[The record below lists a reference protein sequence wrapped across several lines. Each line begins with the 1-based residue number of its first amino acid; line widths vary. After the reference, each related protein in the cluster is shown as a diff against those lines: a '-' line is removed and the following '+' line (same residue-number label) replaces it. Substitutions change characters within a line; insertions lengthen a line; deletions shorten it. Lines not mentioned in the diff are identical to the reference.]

1 MKKILFTYSILLFL
15 CALPLSILA
24 QTKDTTT
31 FKPSVQFG
39 AFLQMQGVF
48 TQDRPQSPLL
58 DNGRGWGTQLQIWR
72 ARLMAGAKLTEK
84 TSVFMQ
90 TEILSPIG
98 FVDSTKSIQDPKL
111 IILDAQVEHK
121 VSDNFLI
128 YAGMQLTGVNRQGMQ
143 SPVTLMGLE
152 FGWYQYPYN
161 LFQNQ
166 ALQNNFGRDL
176 GVSFRSYVFEER
188 LEIRGGVFRGRATSK
203 YSNLRANLRLN
214 YNFLDVEKE
223 HYYSGTNLGQKEIFA
238 VGAGI
243 DIQDDYFN
251 IAGDV
256 FADVTV
262 GEGALTA
269 HAGYMYLSGGNN
281 TTNAKSFTP
290 LVPNQSIIFGEVGY
304 YFPNSKLQPYIKY
317 EAQNMNVSDTQYLL
331 NPNRVANN
339 SFPINATS
347 QSKGSFNTVFSES
360 RIGGG
365 LNYYI
370 NDFNCNLKLQYEQI
384 FYGRFNGLTTE
395 TKSGGEVK
403 LQLTCFLFK

>member
-1 MKKILFTYSILLFL
+1 MKKILFTLLVIFPFFL
-15 CALPLSILA
+15 VA
-24 QTKDTTT
+24 QNDTTQ

-39 AFLQMQGVF
+39 TFLQMQGVF

-58 DNGRGWGTQLQIWR
+58 DDGRRWGTQLQIWR
-72 ARLMAGAKLTEK
+72 ARLMAGAQLTRK

-98 FVDSTKSIQDPKL
+98 FVDSTKRIQEPKL

-121 VSDNFLI
+121 ISDNFLV
-128 YAGMQLTGVNRQGMQ
+128 YAGMQLTGINRQGIQ

-176 GVSFRSYVFEER
+176 GVSFRGYAFDER
-188 LEIRGGVFRGRATSK
+188 LEIRGGVFRGRAVDK
-203 YSNLRANLRLN
+203 YSNLRGNLRLN

-223 HYYSGTNLGQKEIFA
+223 HYYSGTNLGEKEILA
-238 VGAGI
+238 VGAGV
-243 DIQDDYFN
+243 DVQDDYLSV
-251 IAGDV
+251 AGDV

-262 GEGALTA
+262 GNGALTA
-269 HAGYMYLSGGNN
+269 QLGYMYLSGGGN
-281 TTNAKSFTP
+281 TKNTKSFTP
-290 LVPNQSIIFGEVGY
+290 LVPNQNILFGELGY
-304 YFPNSKLQPYIKY
+304 YFSDLKIQPYIKY
-317 EAQNMNVSDTQYLL
+317 EAQNMNISETQYLVNENRRT
-331 NPNRVANN
+331 NPN
-339 SFPINATS
+339 FPNVVNGEARS
-347 QSKGSFNTVFSES
+347 NFNTIYSES

-365 LNYYI
+365 INYYI
-370 NDFNCNLKLQYEQI
+370 SDFNCNLKLQYEQI
-384 FYGRFNGLTTE
+384 FYGRFNQANRTE
-395 TKSGGEVK
+395 TKSGGEIK